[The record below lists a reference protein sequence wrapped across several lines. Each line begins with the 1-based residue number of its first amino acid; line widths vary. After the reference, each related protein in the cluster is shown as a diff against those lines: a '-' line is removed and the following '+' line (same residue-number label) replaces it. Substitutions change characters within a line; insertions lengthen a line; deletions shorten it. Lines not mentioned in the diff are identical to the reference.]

1 MLLAVRDVAV
11 MATAGVMV
19 WAGMRF
25 AMLNA
30 DQESTAL
37 EIPMSI
43 PYSAMAFGAALM
55 ALVLALSRLGGQTP
69 AVDSIMSVE

>member
-1 MLLAVRDVAV
+1 
-11 MATAGVMV
+11 
-19 WAGMRF
+19 
-25 AMLNA
+25 
-30 DQESTAL
+30 
-37 EIPMSI
+37 MSI